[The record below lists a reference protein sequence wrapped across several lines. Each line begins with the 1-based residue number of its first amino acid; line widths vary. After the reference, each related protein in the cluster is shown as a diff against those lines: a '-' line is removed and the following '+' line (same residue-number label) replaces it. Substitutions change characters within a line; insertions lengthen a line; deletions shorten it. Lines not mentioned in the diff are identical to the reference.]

1 MSIASLIVI
10 IGVLLVPVSFIILL
24 VSAKKNNQTSCP
36 NCNQKLPNNTTY
48 CTSCGQPVEK
58 RN

>member
-1 MSIASLIVI
+1 MSIAYLIVI

-36 NCNQKLPNNTTY
+36 NCNQKLPNNATY
-48 CTSCGQPVEK
+48 CTSCGQ
-58 RN
+58 NINQTH

>member
-1 MSIASLIVI
+1 MSITSLIVI

-36 NCNQKLPNNTTY
+36 NCNQKLPNNATY